1 MKYTL
6 KSSVYMDLVIR
17 LHADVA
23 DDLGISLDRETEK
36 VRRIFQNG
44 GLVQYCCWI
53 EQKLE
58 SAVVL
63 SQRPNSPEYS
73 ELISLFLDDC
83 GNWRPDGAR
92 AYAHARQIL
101 YLFRKL
107 EDIQCSES
115 DSDALSA
122 FIGRMIEHDKPL
134 TTAQRMLSLELET
147 IMPTLLDDLP
157 QDGSKSIPDIGPGA
171 SYEKRPHVLRPE
183 FYSNPDFAFRGAA
196 REDIPSSSRAC
207 AVPKTWKRRRLIFI
221 EPSSRML
228 IQKGLQAYMY
238 QAASRYPLKRYV
250 SFNDQMFQRGKLR
263 KSGAASIDL
272 SDASDHIDRRIV
284 WMAFRRLPVLRSLL
298 FEARGKCEIESNTR
312 FSCFATMGNATTFP
326 VMTLLLT
333 CVVIL
338 AEGEIRHR
346 GHPVPWCGGVF
357 GDDIVCHESVYGTVR
372 CILTDL
378 GLKVNVSKSY
388 VLKPFRESCGLDL
401 FESHDVTPIKVKSLK
416 TVSASDHARLLRY
429 TNALFIA
436 GYWRAADVVLSEL
449 LSRWP
454 KTSFGPVGAPDCVWS
469 YTLET
474 YDGPWSR
481 DYQRRI
487 AWLPT
492 VKAEELVSRDTLP
505 NLDMWLAHG
514 RRPAIHQGED
524 QNVVF

>member
-6 KSSVYMDLVIR
+6 KSSVYYDLIFR

-36 VRRIFQNG
+36 VHRILENG
-44 GLVQYCCWI
+44 GLVQYLSWI
-53 EQKLE
+53 ESKLN
-58 SAVVL
+58 SSVVL
-63 SQRPNSPEYS
+63 LRASGSPEYT
-73 ELISLFLDDC
+73 ELTSIFLDEQNSHDL
-83 GNWRPDGAR
+83 RAR

-107 EDIQCSES
+107 EDIQCCES
-115 DSDALSA
+115 DDEALSS
-122 FIGRMIEHDKPL
+122 FFGRMSEHEKPL
-134 TTAQRMLSLELET
+134 TTAQRMLSLEIET
-147 IMPTLLDDLP
+147 IMPSLLDDLP
-157 QDGSKSIPDIGPGA
+157 QDGSSSVPDIGPGA
-171 SYEKRPHVLRPE
+171 SYEKRPHVFRPE
-183 FYSNPDFAFRGAA
+183 FFSNSQFSFSGAKHETPP
-196 REDIPSSSRAC
+196 RDSRAC
-207 AVPKTWKRRRLIFI
+207 AVKKTWKRKRLIFI

-238 QAASRYPLKRYV
+238 QAADRYPLKRYV
-250 SFNDQMFQRGKLR
+250 SFSDQQFQRSKLR
-263 KSGAASIDL
+263 KPGAASLDL

-284 WMAFRRLPVLRSLL
+284 WMSFRRLPVLRALL
-298 FEARGKCEIESNTR
+298 FEARGKAEKSSQKN

-338 AEGEIRHR
+338 AEETIRSR
-346 GHPVPWCGGVF
+346 GRPVPWSGGVF

-378 GLKVNVSKSY
+378 GLKVNESKSY
-388 VLKPFRESCGLDL
+388 VLSAFCESCGLDL
-401 FESHDVTPIKVKSLK
+401 FHKHDVTPIKVKSLR
-416 TVSASDHARLLRY
+416 TVDDADFSRLLRY

-454 KTSFGPVGAPDCVWS
+454 KTTFGPVGAPDCVWS

-492 VKAEELVSRDTLP
+492 RTRVATQSYDSEA
-505 NLDMWLAHG
+505 NLSMWLAHG
-514 RRPAIHQGED
+514 RRPASSEGD